1 MNREANS
8 YTFLFATV
16 MVVIVATALAFAA
29 TTLKPAQDENIQNE
43 KRQYILKSFGI
54 NVERDSSVLAYKK
67 YIKAEYVFDVN
78 GNEIGNDAFNIDI
91 AVTKDKFPVFVT
103 EKEGNKFY
111 VIPVRGVGLWDAIW
125 GYISINEELKVDGI
139 VFDHKAETPGLGAEI
154 REDFFTKRFVGE
166 SIFDANGSLQAV
178 KVVKGYTGGDNKED
192 GEVDAISGATL
203 TGNGVTN
210 MLASGLKP
218 YEKFLKSHKK

>member
-54 NVERDSSVLAYKK
+54 NVERDSSVSAYKK

-139 VFDHKAETPGLGAEI
+139 VFDHKKETPGLGAEI

>member
-54 NVERDSSVLAYKK
+54 NVERDSSVSAYKK

>member
-54 NVERDSSVLAYKK
+54 NVERDSSVSAYKK

-78 GNEIGNDAFNIDI
+78 GNATRNEVIDQLKEND
-91 AVTKDKFPVFVT
+91 VTTNRLSTNLTYNEPITKFFSLVAS
-103 EKEGNKFY
+103 Y
-111 VIPVRGVGLWDAIW
+111 GL
-125 GYISINEELKVDGI
+125 N
-139 VFDHKAETPGLGAEI
+139 
-154 REDFFTKRFVGE
+154 FTTNNSHRRA
-166 SIFDANGSLQAV
+166 FDASAPNVYDQLNPEFSNNFEADQLINQFGAIFNY
-178 KVVKGYTGGDNKED
+178 KKGKTVINFGTRTVIFCEQNNH
-192 GEVDAISGATL
+192 VAPWSC
-203 TGNGVTN
+203 
-210 MLASGLKP
+210 ASCVCLLDVLGT
-218 YEKFLKSHKK
+218 S

>member
-29 TTLKPAQDENIQNE
+29 TALKPAQDENIQNE

-67 YIKAEYVFDVN
+67 YIKAEYVFDKN
-78 GNEIGNDAFNIDI
+78 GNEIGKDAFNVDI
-91 AVTKDKFPVFVT
+91 AITKEKFPVFVT
-103 EKEGNKFY
+103 EKEGKKFY
-111 VIPVRGVGLWDAIW
+111 VIPVRGIGLWDAIW
-125 GYISINEELKVDGI
+125 GYVSVNEELKVDGI

-154 REDFFTKRFVGE
+154 REDFFTKRFIGE
-166 SIFDANGSLQAV
+166 SIFDANGALQAV
-178 KVVKGYTGGDNKED
+178 KVVKGYTGGEDKED

-203 TGNGVTN
+203 TCNGVTN